1 MRTTQIL
8 SRGWKFRRGEQ
19 PGAEAAGFDDSGW
32 ESVRLPHDWAISGP
46 FAAENDLQ
54 VTRIMQDGEMEETRH
69 YGRTGALPHI
79 GTGFYRNV
87 LEIPAEWA
95 GKAFRLEFDGVMSH
109 ATVRINGREAGGRA
123 FGYSSFAVDATGL
136 LEPGANVI
144 TVRAENRSAA
154 SRWYPGAGIYR
165 EVRLLTLEPSHFNYN
180 GVRLDASVA
189 DLEKR
194 RGRLRLSASHTGTR
208 QARLAVSVSAP
219 GGSCAAAFEC
229 SPEGGEIE
237 LDAIRLW
244 SPDAPELYTVE
255 IELRENGVAVDRV
268 TLRCGFRLV
277 RFDADAGMFLNG
289 KAFRMNGVCLHHD
302 FGPFGAAFSLPELRR
317 RFGLL
322 KSIGCNALR
331 TSHNPPDPKFLD
343 LADETGFVVIDEA
356 FDCWAAGKVANDYS
370 CDYPAWHRTDL
381 ADLIRRDRHHVSVI
395 LWSIGNEIN
404 EQGLPGGAAV
414 ARELAALCHELDPSR
429 PVTAGLDRPDEA
441 FANRL
446 PQELD
451 IAGWNYKPARYPE
464 FHAKLP
470 GIPQFGSETAST
482 FSSRGWYDF
491 PFLAERIIRENRQC
505 SSCDL
510 EHPPYA
516 TTPDHEFEQQDACPW
531 IMGEFVWTG
540 FDYLG
545 EPSPYN
551 SHWPVRSSY
560 YGIFDL
566 AEGPGVPLQGTL
578 VGGAGAASAAAL
590 ELARTGGDP
599 PAGSRLHELRPGRA
613 LSERRFAGGPRT
625 CRHAAA
631 GLGRRSVPARRTQGR
646 RARLRRESRCLLPHA
661 DGGGTGRA
669 APLRRPGRFR
679 GRRRRSHLRDCGGG
693 GPQRNSAPAVRAAG
707 QLPDRRGRRAR
718 GALQRGCDLA

>member
-429 PVTAGLDRPDEA
+429 PVTAG
-441 FANRL
+441 
-446 PQELD
+446 
-451 IAGWNYKPARYPE
+451 
-464 FHAKLP
+464 
-470 GIPQFGSETAST
+470 
-482 FSSRGWYDF
+482 
-491 PFLAERIIRENRQC
+491 
-505 SSCDL
+505 
-510 EHPPYA
+510 
-516 TTPDHEFEQQDACPW
+516 
-531 IMGEFVWTG
+531 
-540 FDYLG
+540 
-545 EPSPYN
+545 
-551 SHWPVRSSY
+551 
-560 YGIFDL
+560 
-566 AEGPGVPLQGTL
+566 
-578 VGGAGAASAAAL
+578 
-590 ELARTGGDP
+590 
-599 PAGSRLHELRPGRA
+599 
-613 LSERRFAGGPRT
+613 
-625 CRHAAA
+625 
-631 GLGRRSVPARRTQGR
+631 
-646 RARLRRESRCLLPHA
+646 
-661 DGGGTGRA
+661 
-669 APLRRPGRFR
+669 
-679 GRRRRSHLRDCGGG
+679 
-693 GPQRNSAPAVRAAG
+693 
-707 QLPDRRGRRAR
+707 
-718 GALQRGCDLA
+718 